1 MHFLAVPKII
11 FVLLLL
17 PFSPALFAASGHSG
31 AHWSYAGETSP
42 AHWGDLKSEFS
53 TCKSGKQQSPI
64 NITGAHSSAA
74 LPAITPRYQS
84 VPLHVLNNG
93 HTIQVNIAPGSHITV
108 AGKQYELLQFHFH
121 SPSEHEVDGT
131 PADMVAHLVH
141 KAADGQLGVIG
152 VLMKKAGNNPL
163 IEKIWKHLPVHQGEY
178 SKAAITINAGDLL
191 PKTLDYYHY
200 SGSLTTPPCSEGVNW
215 MVLKNTVEVSADQVR
230 AFTNIFQKSTRPVQP
245 LNGRSLKASR

>member
-1 MHFLAVPKII
+1 MRLLANLKII
-11 FVLLLL
+11 SALLLVL
-17 PFSPALFAASGHSG
+17 PFSTALFAASGHGG
-31 AHWSYAGETSP
+31 AHWSYTGEASP

-64 NITGAHSSAA
+64 NLSGAHSAA
-74 LPAITPRYQS
+74 LSAITPRYQN

-93 HTIQVNIAPGSHITV
+93 HTIQVNVAPGSHITV

-121 SPSEHEVDGT
+121 SPSEHEIDGK

-152 VLMKKAGNNPL
+152 VLMKKSKPNLL
-163 IEKIWKHLPVHQGEY
+163 IEKIWKHLPVHEGEY

-215 MVLKNTVEVSADQVR
+215 MVLKNTVAVSADQVR
-230 AFTNIFQKSTRPVQP
+230 AFTDIFQKSTRPVQS
-245 LNGRSLKASR
+245 LNGRSLELSK